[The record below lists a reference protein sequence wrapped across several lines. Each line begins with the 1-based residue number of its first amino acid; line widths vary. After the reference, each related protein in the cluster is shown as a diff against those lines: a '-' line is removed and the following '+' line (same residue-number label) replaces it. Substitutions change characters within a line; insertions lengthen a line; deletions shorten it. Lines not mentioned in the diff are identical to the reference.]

1 MTLPE
6 NTYEV
11 AAREVLEK
19 HFPSHPPLLVEFL
32 SIVFGS
38 VLSACI
44 GGRIGRTHEQNV
56 RSAANQLEQLHG
68 SLNASLEA
76 ISSLSNLGL
85 EILSRAMI
93 GLLDGEDMKLDAYY
107 YPDVRMGYV
116 HKVAEAERQVKDL
129 RNQTAL
135 ALQVTRSAERKRG
148 RGRPTKDDA
157 LSIAQH
163 CALAF
168 QVLGEIP
175 AKPSWDAYESETYG
189 KFYLFVKDMLAAGSV
204 EANPEEYSRQAV
216 DFLNKIK

>member
-19 HFPSHPPLLVEFL
+19 HFPSHPPLLVELL
-32 SIVFGS
+32 SKVLGS
-38 VLSACI
+38 VLSASI
-44 GGRIGRTHEQNV
+44 RGRIGRTHEQSV

-68 SLNASLEA
+68 SLNASLKA
-76 ISSLSNLGL
+76 ISSLSNLGK

-93 GLLDGEDMKLDAYY
+93 GLLDGDDMNLGAYY

-116 HKVAEAERQVKDL
+116 HKVAEAECQIKSL
-129 RNQTAL
+129 RNQAAL
-135 ALQVTRSAERKRG
+135 ALNVARAAEKKRG

-168 QVLGEIP
+168 QALGENP
-175 AKPSWDAYESETYG
+175 SKPSWDPYESESYG
-189 KFYLFVKDMLAAGSV
+189 KFYFFLKDMFAAGSV
-204 EANPEEYSRQAV
+204 EANPEEYSKQAV
-216 DFLNKIK
+216 EFLKKIK